1 VQLAWAGGDL
11 RVAGGGLWPAL
22 MAQEGQVSA
31 AAGSQRGRGSRAQ
44 TWTSAFYSTGDY
56 DFDEGFTEYDY
67 DTRGFVVG
75 ADRLL
80 GEHTIAGFMAG
91 YADTGA
97 DEVHAVASADV
108 ETWTGGLY
116 ATSFWGPTY
125 VEGGI
130 SYSTQSFDNQRTL
143 LIDTE
148 ERIAVSD
155 HDGSALMLF
164 AGAGREFDFGSWQA
178 EPYGTL
184 YYFDIDEDA
193 FQEEGA
199 DSLNL
204 LIGRKSAEAMFA
216 EVGSRFVRLQPVR
229 HGAIDWHAVIAYSH
243 DFDLGDATIGYAYQ
257 GMPGSLLQVTDRN
270 VAAGSAVLGA
280 GVAWLRQRS
289 VLAFDYRGQY
299 NGNYRNHMVGLRLSL
314 AF

>member
-1 VQLAWAGGDL
+1 
-11 RVAGGGLWPAL
+11 
-22 MAQEGQVSA
+22 MT
-31 AAGSQRGRGSRAQ
+31 Q

-75 ADRLL
+75 ADRQL
-80 GEHTIAGFMAG
+80 GERTIAGFVAG
-91 YADTGA
+91 WADTGA

-143 LIDTE
+143 LIGSE
-148 ERIAVSD
+148 ERMAVSD

-184 YYFDIDEDA
+184 YYFDIEEDA

-204 LIGRKSAEAMFA
+204 VFDSKSAEAMFA
-216 EVGSRFVRLQPVR
+216 EVGSRFVRLQRVR
-229 HGAIDWHAVIAYSH
+229 SGAIDWHAVVAYSY
-243 DFDLGDATIGYAYQ
+243 DFDLGDGTIGYAYQ

-270 VAAGSAVLGA
+270 VTAGSAVLGA

-289 VLAFDYRGQY
+289 ALAFDYRGQY